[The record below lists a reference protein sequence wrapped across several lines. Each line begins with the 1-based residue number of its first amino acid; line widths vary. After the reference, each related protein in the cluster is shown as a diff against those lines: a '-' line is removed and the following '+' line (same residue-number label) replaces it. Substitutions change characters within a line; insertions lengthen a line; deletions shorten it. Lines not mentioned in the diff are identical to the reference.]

1 MSVISRR
8 DYSNS
13 LSFPLYLCYKKVS
26 FFIIMLY
33 KGGLY
38 MSFVV
43 CRFSYDVLFTSLE
56 HIILIVV
63 CRFCF
68 NALSNG
74 L

>member
-1 MSVISRR
+1 
-8 DYSNS
+8 
-13 LSFPLYLCYKKVS
+13 
-26 FFIIMLY
+26 MLY

-43 CRFSYDVLFTSLE
+43 CRFSYDVLLTSLE

-68 NALSNG
+68 NAL
-74 L
+74 